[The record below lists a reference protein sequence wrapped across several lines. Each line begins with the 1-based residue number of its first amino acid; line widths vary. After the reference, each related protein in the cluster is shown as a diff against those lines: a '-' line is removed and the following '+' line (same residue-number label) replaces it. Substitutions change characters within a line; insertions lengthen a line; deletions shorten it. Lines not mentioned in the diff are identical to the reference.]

1 MLNIL
6 PAAVKQ
12 RRPKGLAERVG
23 KQQQLPLCLT
33 LHLPGSVLELHTL
46 KLSEK
51 ESAPRKKKRQSAA
64 KILIKIFSQ
73 SRETR
78 VVRKEWAWLLY

>member
-23 KQQQLPLCLT
+23 KQQQLPPPPSPAGC
-33 LHLPGSVLELHTL
+33 VLELHTL

-64 KILIKIFSQ
+64 KILIKIFAQVERDARS
-73 SRETR
+73 
-78 VVRKEWAWLLY
+78 A

>member
-23 KQQQLPLCLT
+23 KQQVPLFLT
-33 LHLPGSVLELHTL
+33 SPPSPAGSVLELHTL

-64 KILIKIFSQ
+64 KILIKIFAQVERDARS
-73 SRETR
+73 
-78 VVRKEWAWLLY
+78 A

>member
-23 KQQQLPLCLT
+23 KQQHTYPS
-33 LHLPGSVLELHTL
+33 PAGSVLELHTL

-78 VVRKEWAWLLY
+78 VVRKKWAWLLY